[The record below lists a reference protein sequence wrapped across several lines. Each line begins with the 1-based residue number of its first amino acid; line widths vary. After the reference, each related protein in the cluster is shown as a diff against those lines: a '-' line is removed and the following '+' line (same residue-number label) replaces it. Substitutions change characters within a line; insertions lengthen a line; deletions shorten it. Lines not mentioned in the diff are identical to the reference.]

1 MFPENSFAIGGK
13 LGILTLECQFPRIIF
28 RDMGIK
34 ASEYMYF

>member
-1 MFPENSFAIGGK
+1 MIPENSFAIEGK